1 VTRASIII
9 ALVATFLIGASLG
22 LMGGI
27 MFGMHHRGPRTTWS
41 MSERGRRAPG
51 THGGTERRV
60 MRHTIVMPRLRE
72 ALDLT
77 DAQAARIEP
86 LIEETHKAMGAV
98 RESLEI
104 RIGRVLTPEQRERW
118 RRLQASRE
126 FPAQSRGPRREGDR
140 AHRAQPGE
148 EGEPK

>member
-1 VTRASIII
+1 MTRASIII

-27 MFGMHHRGPRTTWS
+27 MFGMNHRGPRPPWS
-41 MSERGRRAPG
+41 VGERGRRSPG
-51 THGGTERRV
+51 TFGGSERRV
-60 MRHTIVMPRLRE
+60 MRHTIVMPQLRE

-86 LIEETHKAMGAV
+86 MIEETHKAMGAA
-98 RESLEI
+98 RESLET

-118 RRLQASRE
+118 RQLQASRG

-148 EGEPK
+148 EGEPR